1 MNKNKIIREFLQ
13 EEIYKLLKEIDSLS
27 IGDEM
32 SRSTYYRRK
41 ANLLIKKE
49 YLEEL
54 LKQY

>member
-1 MNKNKIIREFLQ
+1 MNKNKIIHEFLQ

-27 IGDEM
+27 VSDEM

>member
-1 MNKNKIIREFLQ
+1 MNKNKIIHEFLL

-27 IGDEM
+27 VGDEM
-32 SRSTYYRRK
+32 SRSTCYRRK

>member
-1 MNKNKIIREFLQ
+1 MNKNKIIHEFLQ

-27 IGDEM
+27 VGDEM

-41 ANLLIKKE
+41 SNLLIKKE

>member
-27 IGDEM
+27 VGDEM

-54 LKQY
+54 LKHY

>member
-1 MNKNKIIREFLQ
+1 MNKNKIIHEFLQ

-41 ANLLIKKE
+41 SNLLITKE

-54 LKQY
+54 LTQY

>member
-1 MNKNKIIREFLQ
+1 MNKNKIIHEFLQ
-13 EEIYKLLKEIDSLS
+13 EEIYKLIKEIDSLS

>member
-1 MNKNKIIREFLQ
+1 MSKNKIIHEFLQ

>member
-13 EEIYKLLKEIDSLS
+13 DEIYKLLKEIDSLS

-41 ANLLIKKE
+41 SNLLIKKE

>member
-1 MNKNKIIREFLQ
+1 MNKNKIIHEFLQ

>member
-1 MNKNKIIREFLQ
+1 MNKNKIIHEFLQ
-13 EEIYKLLKEIDSLS
+13 EEIYKLLKELDSLS

-32 SRSTYYRRK
+32 SGSTYYRRK
-41 ANLLIKKE
+41 SNLLIKKE

>member
-1 MNKNKIIREFLQ
+1 MNKNKIIHEFLQ

-27 IGDEM
+27 ISDEM

-41 ANLLIKKE
+41 SNLLIKKE

>member
-1 MNKNKIIREFLQ
+1 MSKNKIIREFLQ

>member
-1 MNKNKIIREFLQ
+1 MNKNKIIHEFLQ

-32 SRSTYYRRK
+32 SRSSYYRRK